1 MASTYGNLIGQ
12 LNIIHETVITAWPDA
27 ESHLADSGC
36 SPTAYIDIGY
46 HDGVIYRL
54 ADGVRITDLPQS
66 LQLFYYP
73 RLNQLFKLA
82 YNNKIYPA

>member
-1 MASTYGNLIGQ
+1 MASTYANLIGQ
-12 LNIIHETVITAWPDA
+12 LDIIHATVINAWPDA
-27 ESHLADSGC
+27 EARLAESGC
-36 SPTAYIDIGY
+36 SPTAYIDLGY
-46 HDGVIYRL
+46 QDGVISRL
-54 ADGVRITDLPQS
+54 SDGMRISDLPQS